1 MWKWSKFGTCKCIT
15 PLFFQKVFGNFR
27 VLFSQLIQFLILDF
41 PQKSVSLIHTQKRV
55 YVMYIKDTYFD
66 VYLIKL
72 HKSTFLSI
80 LKFSLYMM
88 FVLEFIRRS
97 WKLSKYLHII
107 LEKFLATLKLIRWI
121 LKKYLYTGMLFS
133 LFFNYKTV
141 LSAGTFFHRLPAPAP
156 LKKAWLPWSCF
167 YKFLLLAHLQFQKIT
182 YRQKPGFKRTVS
194 N

>member
-1 MWKWSKFGTCKCIT
+1 
-15 PLFFQKVFGNFR
+15 
-27 VLFSQLIQFLILDF
+27 
-41 PQKSVSLIHTQKRV
+41 
-55 YVMYIKDTYFD
+55 MYIKDTYFD

-121 LKKYLYTGMLFS
+121 LKKYLYTRKLFS
-133 LFFNYKTV
+133 LLFLLQDSVECRYLF
-141 LSAGTFFHRLPAPAP
+141 SPAPGSRLRLL

-167 YKFLLLAHLQFQKIT
+167 YKFLLQAPALK
-182 YRQKPGFKRTVS
+182 RPGSRLLGAVL
-194 N
+194 